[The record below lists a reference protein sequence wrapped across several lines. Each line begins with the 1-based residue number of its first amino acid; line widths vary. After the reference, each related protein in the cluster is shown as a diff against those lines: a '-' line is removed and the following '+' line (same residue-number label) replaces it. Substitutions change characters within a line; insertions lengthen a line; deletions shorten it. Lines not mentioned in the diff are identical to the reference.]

1 VKVHELLEMSMI
13 IPPYRQIDD
22 IENKQI
28 YDTFVNILNTTST
41 YSKVSDVSDDIEL
54 YLGNNHY
61 MAINNKIKQVVYTM
75 DYEVHHNSILKQY
88 VTQTWVWSNPEI
100 QTNLPTKLFFT
111 LLDKYNTIVCDEKQT
126 ILGRDFWVKQMNKAF
141 QDNLNV
147 YFFNFKINLLVK
159 LTNADDIE
167 KYNKIYSAWNAT
179 KLAQT
184 KVFVIS
190 KLDL

>member
-1 VKVHELLEMSMI
+1 MKVHELLEMSMI

-167 KYNKIYSAWNAT
+167 KYNKIYSVWNAT

>member
-1 VKVHELLEMSMI
+1 MKVHELLEMSMI